1 GHRLSGDMAV
11 HPLHRIDRGE
21 WQRSGEH
28 LVERDAER
36 VEVAASIDRPVHS
49 AGLFGRHV
57 GERARDRLRR
67 LERLPLPR
75 QVGSDSERCEPNLTR
90 RRSDQRMSR
99 LHIFVNQ
106 SSSVQATE
114 SAREADGD
122 TQELRCVH
130 RCRRRFLESTAT
142 GSSSTSIFCPRCS
155 ESASG
160 RTAQAESSCSR
171 KAYSRS
177 IFFSV
182 ASEGCSEEGAR
193 TRIDG
198 SPRSLECSARYRT
211 NSSSLRRG
219 SRTYCDRFTPPPTA
233 FLPEMSTQLAPRWP
247 RLQSHSQ

>member
-1 GHRLSGDMAV
+1 MATRKNCAV
-11 HPLHRIDRGE
+11 SI
-21 WQRSGEH
+21 
-28 LVERDAER
+28 DAER
-36 VEVAASIDRPVHS
+36 D
-49 AGLFGRHV
+49 F
-57 GERARDRLRR
+57 
-67 LERLPLPR
+67 
-75 QVGSDSERCEPNLTR
+75 
-90 RRSDQRMSR
+90 SR
-99 LHIFVNQ
+99 V
-106 SSSVQATE
+106 SPP
-114 SAREADGD
+114 
-122 TQELRCVH
+122 
-130 RCRRRFLESTAT
+130 

-219 SRTYCDRFTPPPTA
+219 SRTYCDRFTPPPSA
-233 FLPEMSTQLAPRWP
+233 FLPEMSAQLVPRWP
-247 RLQSHSQ
+247 RLQSHSQGGRTDRTHTPEEYFLRDVARFRRCRHAV